1 MNKNKFYT
9 KLTSGI
15 FYFSILL
22 FIIAFNFSDNGSGGW
37 TQQFL
42 PSNLPGITDITFTD
56 SLTGYAVTAVGA
68 GNSSYIIK
76 TSNGGDNWDISLTDS
91 TGRNFTKVKFLD
103 NYTGFAGT
111 DYEVGGGRL
120 YKTTNG
126 GEEWNILNNPNQ
138 FFSYDDISVL
148 NEQEIWAARD
158 LAFDGGVFRTTNG
171 GVSWQRKY
179 YDVSNGADRI
189 YMVNSRIGF
198 IADGVLSNGFL
209 RKTTNAGDSW
219 ILLGDYG
226 FYKMEF
232 IDSLYGYKS
241 DGNLKR
247 TTNGGTSWETI
258 LAVQSGN
265 PPHVIRDF
273 ALINDSIWGINP
285 EGNILYPNSEIRGVI
300 FKTTNSGINWSYQLP
315 DTSINLRS
323 YRYIDFSDIN
333 FGWSYLYNGGVHTTI
348 GGDTVS
354 YPLTSILNSNSN
366 TPKEYQLFQN
376 YPNPFNPKTKIEY
389 EIQKSNSVLIKIF
402 DIQGREIKTLF
413 NNKQSAGKYKI
424 EFDGTGYASG
434 VYYYSL
440 FINENLIESKKM
452 LLIK

>member
-158 LAFDGGVFRTTNG
+158 LAFDG
-171 GVSWQRKY
+171 
-179 YDVSNGADRI
+179 
-189 YMVNSRIGF
+189 
-198 IADGVLSNGFL
+198 
-209 RKTTNAGDSW
+209 
-219 ILLGDYG
+219 
-226 FYKMEF
+226 
-232 IDSLYGYKS
+232 
-241 DGNLKR
+241 
-247 TTNGGTSWETI
+247 
-258 LAVQSGN
+258 
-265 PPHVIRDF
+265 
-273 ALINDSIWGINP
+273 
-285 EGNILYPNSEIRGVI
+285 
-300 FKTTNSGINWSYQLP
+300 
-315 DTSINLRS
+315 
-323 YRYIDFSDIN
+323 
-333 FGWSYLYNGGVHTTI
+333 
-348 GGDTVS
+348 
-354 YPLTSILNSNSN
+354 
-366 TPKEYQLFQN
+366 
-376 YPNPFNPKTKIEY
+376 
-389 EIQKSNSVLIKIF
+389 
-402 DIQGREIKTLF
+402 
-413 NNKQSAGKYKI
+413 
-424 EFDGTGYASG
+424 
-434 VYYYSL
+434 
-440 FINENLIESKKM
+440 
-452 LLIK
+452 